1 MSSLALVICKF
12 WVKTV
17 PTFWKKKIS
26 LRLEVAIKCTL
37 LFVFCWVTSVSKYSS
52 ETVTV
57 RMAVA
62 KLSLLVDSGDSII
75 FGRGWWWWNN
85 GWFWVVV
92 NHGGETVA
100 GREWWQWNCDRW
112 WEVVSSIKFM
122 AGRGWLWMFVA
133 GCGWSWVVPRFNN
146 APLEELF
153 AMHKKLRWNDSHVF
167 PVSNLPLFRNL

>member
-1 MSSLALVICKF
+1 M
-12 WVKTV
+12 
-17 PTFWKKKIS
+17 
-26 LRLEVAIKCTL
+26 AIKCTL

-85 GWFWVVV
+85 GWFWVVM

-153 AMHKKLRWNDSHVF
+153 AMHKKLGWNDSHVF